1 MFDTDTINKD
11 VAHIFDARYAA
22 YGSMGNNWSDFSGS
36 ITDLFQKLAKVSF
49 EIGSV
54 ELGRCGDDEKVPFML
69 ITSKVGKIMLY
80 REFDGTVHYLCE
92 ECFSI
97 CQTVRNAGLSE
108 TSGIVDTVGKINYV
122 FAIPDSYL

>member
-11 VAHIFDARYAA
+11 VAYIFDARYAA
-22 YGSMGNNWSDFSGS
+22 YSSMGNNWSDFTGQ
-36 ITDLFQKLAKVSF
+36 ITGLFQTLANTSF

-69 ITSKVGKIMLY
+69 ITTKVGKIMLY
-80 REFDGTVHYLCE
+80 REFDGTVRYLCE
-92 ECFSI
+92 ESFSI
-97 CQTVRNAGLSE
+97 CQTVREAGFGE
-108 TSGIVDTVGKINYV
+108 TSGVVDMVRKINYI